1 MTVETAVAKV
11 AQAGKYLSFMLGHRE
26 YGLEILTVHQV
37 NAVAGLVRV
46 PDAPAFVRGVVTRR
60 GRSVP
65 VVSLRMKFGLP
76 TVEDTE
82 KTSVIVVKAPY
93 GDTEVTMGLVVDEV
107 LEVLS
112 LRADQIEMSPEVP
125 ATGPTSVLGVGRLGD
140 REIILLDMDT
150 LLSSVDLE
158 YLSRLE
164 RTGVAAGRGDGG
176 GR

>member
-11 AQAGKYLSFMLGHRE
+11 AQAGKYLSFMLGHKE

-37 NAVAGLVRV
+37 NAMTGLVRL
-46 PDAPAFVRGVVTRR
+46 PDAPAFVRGAVTKR
-60 GRSVP
+60 GRSIP

-76 TVEDTE
+76 AVEDTE
-82 KTSVIVVKAPY
+82 KTSIIVVKAPY
-93 GDTEVTMGLVVDEV
+93 RDTEVTMGLVVDEV

-112 LRADQIEMSPEVP
+112 LGADQIETPQDDP
-125 ATGPTSVLGVGRLGD
+125 ATDPSPTLGLGRLDD

-150 LLSSVDLE
+150 LLADEDLE
-158 YLSRLE
+158 YLSRLD
-164 RTGVAAGRGDGG
+164 RTAAAGNHHDGG